1 MAKSPKKEQGNGKKF
16 QNRLPGEKRNRKVDA
31 DKPEP
36 KKTKFYT
43 DSKPGASGVDKPR
56 FESRGGD
63 ANERPRFS
71 SGENRSDKPK
81 FGSDNRGGDRP
92 RFGGDTRG
100 GDRTDRPRFGGDNR
114 GGDRSEKPRFG
125 GDKPAFG
132 ARDRGTERPKFGG
145 TDRGTDR
152 PKFGGDNKFGDRGD
166 KPRFGADSRGGDRPK
181 FGGTGNSND
190 RPKFGN
196 TSRSFPDK
204 NRAPFGGSPRG
215 SFKKPGEG
223 FTGGDRNG
231 NPRFAGDRSDRP
243 KFGGSE
249 NSPAPRSGDRPAFNR
264 EGGFD
269 KPRPSTAYKG
279 NDAPKFGDRGDKPRF
294 GTDSRGGDRP
304 KFGADNKGVDRP
316 RFGGENRGGDRSEK
330 PRFGGDKPSFGPRDR
345 GTDRPKFGGSDRGAD
360 RPKFGGADRG
370 TDRPKFGGDRGTGKP
385 KFEREERQFDKPRTE
400 RNDTF
405 ESAEKFNKPKVAPG
419 AGLSKFKPIGSEP
432 AAPKREYNEPTEQ
445 KRTQYSDDEKPK
457 TFGIPKADKADTPVA
472 FKGSK
477 REFNRVVSNLEKSAN
492 HAKSDEIRLNR
503 YIANSGICSRRE
515 ADDLITQGL
524 VKVNGDVV
532 KELGTKIR
540 PSDNVKVED
549 RKVIPEKPVYII
561 MNKPKGYI
569 TTTDDPEGRKTVM
582 ELIDL
587 PGKERIYPIGRLDRN
602 TTGVLLLTNDGEMS
616 QKLMHPSFEIKKVY
630 RATLDKKPSKDHM
643 LQLVEGIELEDGMM
657 AFEQCGFVEEGKE
670 NVLGI
675 EIKSGRNRI
684 VRRMF
689 EHFGYEV
696 TALDR
701 VLLGEF
707 DKVKLGRGKWRFLT
721 EKEMNYV
728 DRLKRTKPKAIK
740 A

>member
-43 DSKPGASGVDKPR
+43 DSKPGLDKSR
-56 FESRGGD
+56 VESRGGD
-63 ANERPRFS
+63 VNERPRFS
-71 SGENRSDKPK
+71 SGENRADKPK

-92 RFGGDTRG
+92 RFGGD
-100 GDRTDRPRFGGDNR
+100 
-114 GGDRSEKPRFG
+114 KPS
-125 GDKPAFG
+125 FG
-132 ARDRGTERPKFGG
+132 ARDRGTERPKFG
-145 TDRGTDR
+145 GTDR

-166 KPRFGADSRGGDRPK
+166 KPRFGTDNRGGDRPK

-243 KFGGSE
+243 KFGGSD
-249 NSPAPRSGDRPAFNR
+249 NSNPPRTGDRPAFNR

-279 NDAPKFGDRGDKPRF
+279 NDAPKFGDN
-294 GTDSRGGDRP
+294 RGGDRT
-304 KFGADNKGVDRP
+304 DRP
-316 RFGGENRGGDRSEK
+316 RFGGENRGGDRSDK

-345 GTDRPKFGGSDRGAD
+345 GTDRPKFGGSDRGGD

-370 TDRPKFGGDRGTGKP
+370 SDRPKFGGDRGTGKP

-419 AGLSKFKPIGSEP
+419 AGLSKFRPIGSEP

-457 TFGIPKADKADTPVA
+457 TFGIPKADKADTPIA

>member
-43 DSKPGASGVDKPR
+43 DSKPSASGVDKPR

-100 GDRTDRPRFGGDNR
+100 GDR
-114 GGDRSEKPRFG
+114 SEKPRFG

-152 PKFGGDNKFGDRGD
+152 PKFGGDNKFGDRGE

-181 FGGTGNSND
+181 FGGAGNSDD

-243 KFGGSE
+243 KFGGSD
-249 NSPAPRSGDRPAFNR
+249 NSPAPRGGDRPAFNR

-269 KPRPSTAYKG
+269 KPRPSTSYKG

-316 RFGGENRGGDRSEK
+316 RFGG
-330 PRFGGDKPSFGPRDR
+330 DKPSFGPRDR
-345 GTDRPKFGGSDRGAD
+345 GTDRPKFGGSDRGGD

-370 TDRPKFGGDRGTGKP
+370 SDRPKFGGDRGTSKP

>member
-100 GDRTDRPRFGGDNR
+100 GDRTERPRFGGDHR

-152 PKFGGDNKFGDRGD
+152 PKFGGDNKFVDRGD

-249 NSPAPRSGDRPAFNR
+249 NSPAPRGGDRPAFNR

-269 KPRPSTAYKG
+269 KPRPSTSYKG
-279 NDAPKFGDRGDKPRF
+279 NDAPKFGDRGD
-294 GTDSRGGDRP
+294 
-304 KFGADNKGVDRP
+304 
-316 RFGGENRGGDRSEK
+316 K

-345 GTDRPKFGGSDRGAD
+345 GTDRPKFGGSDRGGD

-370 TDRPKFGGDRGTGKP
+370 SDRPKFGGDRGTGKP